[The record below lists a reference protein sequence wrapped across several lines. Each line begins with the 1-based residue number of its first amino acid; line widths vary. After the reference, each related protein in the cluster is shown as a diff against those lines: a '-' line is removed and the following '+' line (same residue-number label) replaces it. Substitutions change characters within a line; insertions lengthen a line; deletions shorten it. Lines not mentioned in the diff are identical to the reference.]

1 MPQVLKHGKLYP
13 DIINIFFCILFCS
26 FLAVACGGVPPP
38 PQHPLSMDN
47 TPTNATVGTARPTSS
62 ASVQP
67 IQIIATQSNIAT
79 YPGGQ
84 MHMTISTSPYAVCFF
99 TVDYGRGIPSKNA
112 GIVPSTADAN
122 GTASWTWRV
131 DAQAHTGTWPLSVS
145 AVLPNGA
152 KTSAQVSVTVTLPP
166 LNVVT
171 AQTNLSAQPGG
182 NMALVIATAPSL
194 ACTLTLNY
202 GPTKPM
208 KFLSGRANV
217 NGVVSWMWRVDN
229 LAVQGAW
236 PLTVTATLAD
246 GEQTSAQVTMNVL

>member
-1 MPQVLKHGKLYP
+1 MLQVVKNGKLYP
-13 DIINIFFCILFCS
+13 YTITIFCCIFFCS
-26 FLAVACGGVPPP
+26 FLVVACGGVPPP
-38 PQHPLSMDN
+38 PQHPLSMGN
-47 TPTNATVGTARPTSS
+47 TPTAVSATKPTSS
-62 ASVQP
+62 VNVQP
-67 IQIIATQSNIAT
+67 IQVITTQSNIAT

-99 TVDYGRGIPSKNA
+99 TVDYGRGILSKNA
-112 GIVPSTADAN
+112 GIVPSTADAK
-122 GTASWTWRV
+122 GVASWTWRV
-131 DAQAHTGTWPLSVS
+131 DAQARTGTWPLTVS

-152 KTSAQVSVTVTLPP
+152 KTSAQVNVTVTLPP
-166 LNVVT
+166 LSVLT

-182 NMALVIATAPSL
+182 NMVLVIATAPSL

-202 GPTKPM
+202 GPTRPM
-208 KFLSGRANV
+208 KFLQSRANV

-246 GEQTSAQVTMNVL
+246 GEQTSTQVTMNVL